1 MKNILYIF
9 TFLIFTNLQ
18 SEEVFDLNESKLL
31 DVTLYRNNAELYHEV
46 ELNLKTGLNDYYI
59 SNIAKSVLENTI
71 IAGADNGAMVYS
83 VEYIRTYNDER
94 ITQKLKDSLDETI
107 DLIQLNQMYLTKKD
121 IEISVYE
128 SVPKNIAVAGN
139 KYSALEIKNYS
150 KLISTELESLFK
162 DKIEINNKIK
172 DLNNLKSE
180 QQKRLQELASIA
192 NKNLIKVS
200 INSDVN
206 VKSKLGIY
214 YITNNVGWNP
224 NYDIFLDKIDA
235 NARLQ
240 SKADIYQKSGID
252 WNNVNLTLN
261 DGVQSYTTK
270 PNIYPWDLYYYNDGD
285 KSPKLKAFASE
296 SRVPFKVENRSDLG
310 GFSDKITF
318 AEMEVEGNK
327 NYTGM
332 EYIIPKKVTIENLT
346 QHKQI
351 KFKQD
356 TVELNV
362 YHLAVPKVNNSAF
375 IIAEIKD
382 FQKYNLNEGEITTYL
397 EGIYKGK
404 THLSIPEKGLPEI
417 SFGED
422 KNIQIKRVNLEQFSE
437 SRFLSSKKE
446 TKFKYLI
453 TITNNKSQ
461 KINFKLQDHLPN
473 LKSDDFSLE
482 VINISKAKKDNDGIL
497 TWEFEIEPK
506 QTVEKLLEFNL
517 KHPEDFII
525 RD

>member
-18 SEEVFDLNESKLL
+18 SEEVFDLNESKLI
-31 DVTLYRNNAELYHEV
+31 DVKLYRNNAELYHEV

-71 IAGADNGAMVYS
+71 IAGADKGAMVYS

-107 DLIQLNQMYLTKKD
+107 DLIQLNQMYVTKKD

-172 DLNNLKSE
+172 ELNNLKSE
-180 QQKRLQELASIA
+180 QQKRLLELASKA

-252 WNNVNLTLN
+252 WKNVNLTLN

-270 PNIYPWDLYYYNDGD
+270 PNIYPWELYYQKRVKNNY
-285 KSPKLKAFASE
+285 SKLQVMSRASSE
-296 SRVPFKVENRSDLG
+296 SANESDLG

-318 AEMEVEGNK
+318 AEMEVERIE

-332 EYIIPKKVTIENLT
+332 EYIIPQKVTIENLT

-351 KFKQD
+351 KYKQD

-362 YHLAVPKVNNSAF
+362 YHLAVPKVNNSVF

-382 FQKYNLNEGEITTYL
+382 FQKFRLNEGEITTYL

-404 THLSIPEKGLPEI
+404 TYLSIPEKGLPEI